1 MKTYLI
7 SKTTTYAEVYEVKAN
22 NESEAELKLRYEGE
36 KHFKKINQV
45 TTDVFYQSEGEA
57 C

>member
-7 SKTTTYAEVYEVKAN
+7 SKTSTTAEVYEVKAN

-36 KHFKKINQV
+36 KHFKKISQF
-45 TTDVFYQSEGEA
+45 TTDTFYQSEGEV
-57 C
+57 

>member
-1 MKTYLI
+1 MKTFLI
-7 SKTTTYAEVYEVKAN
+7 SKTTTTAEVYEVKAN

-36 KHFKKINQV
+36 KHFKKVSHNI
-45 TTDVFYQSEGEA
+45 TDMFYQSEGEA

>member
-7 SKTTTYAEVYEVKAN
+7 SKTITKTEVYQVKAN

-36 KHFKKINQV
+36 KHFKKISQF
-45 TTDVFYQSEGEA
+45 TTDTFYQSEGEV
-57 C
+57 